1 MGLALLGG
9 VRVVEVAQGVS
20 GPLAGKYYA
29 ALGADV
35 LKVEPPAGD
44 WARRAG
50 PFPGDL
56 PHPEKSGL
64 FLYLNTGKKGVS
76 LNLDTAT
83 GGRVFRRLVADAD
96 ILIYGGPAGY
106 LEARGLGYRELSALN
121 PRLVTVSV
129 TDFGE
134 DGPYRDFKGGEL
146 IAQALGGVLYL
157 SGDPDREPL
166 KVGGNTIQY
175 LAGYLAFTGGLIAY
189 YHAAAT
195 GEGQLVEV
203 SLLESAVFAHHYANL
218 EWAFKGEIKRRRRD
232 QSPTYRT
239 GDGGYVT
246 LSIIY
251 RDVYWPTLMRL
262 IGRPDLIDDPR
273 FRDQASR
280 RDHWA
285 EIDAV
290 LTEHF
295 KTEKAEEFYH
305 RAQAERVPVGYLCTP
320 ADLLESA
327 QYRARGFFREVD
339 HPVAGRLTYPGI
351 PFKLD
356 EADWDLG
363 RAPLLGE
370 HNEEVY
376 CGRLGYSKADLTVL
390 RDRNVI

>member
-1 MGLALLGG
+1 MGLALLPGL
-9 VRVVEVAQGVS
+9 RVVEVAQGVS

-29 ALGADV
+29 ALGAEV

-50 PFPGDL
+50 PFPGDE

-64 FLYLNTGKKGVS
+64 FLYLNTGKQGIT

-83 GGRVFRRLVADAD
+83 GCAILRQLLADAD
-96 ILIYGGPAGY
+96 MLIYGGPAGY
-106 LEARGLGYRELSALN
+106 LEARGLGPATLAALN
-121 PRLVTVSV
+121 PRLVTVSI

-134 DGPYRDFKGGEL
+134 AGPYRDFKGGEL

-157 SGDPDREPL
+157 SGDPEREPL

-175 LAGYLAFTGGLIAY
+175 LAGYLGFTGGLIAY

-203 SLLESAVFAHHYANL
+203 SLMESAVFAHHYANL

-251 RDVYWPTLMRL
+251 RDVYWPTLTQL
-262 IGRPDLIDDPR
+262 IGRPDLMDDPR

-280 RDHWA
+280 RDHWP
-285 EIDAV
+285 EVDAI
-290 LTEHF
+290 LKDYFATQ
-295 KTEKAEEFYH
+295 KAEEFYH
-305 RAQAERVPVGYLCTP
+305 RAQAARMPAGYLCTP
-320 ADLLESA
+320 PDLLASP
-327 QYRARGFFREVD
+327 QYRARGFFQEID

-356 EADWDLG
+356 EAGWELG

-370 HNEEVY
+370 HNAAVY
-376 CGRLGYSKADLTVL
+376 CGRLGYSREDLTVL